1 MMFIKDAL
9 AKTNALIKGNIRV
22 LTVRNVSLTLIAG
35 LTGGLDSL
43 FVKEILGADAVALGF
58 LSSIW
63 SLIFLIFIL
72 FGGWVSD
79 NYGRKRMLILGTAIT
94 TPIPL
99 IFALAP
105 DWRVITIANL
115 LGAVG
120 AAISAPAYVSIL
132 FSSSRQESRSRS
144 IAAINTLNNLA
155 NVIVPPL
162 GALTIHMLGGLRSI
176 RMIYLLQF
184 PLSIIILLYTHLK
197 LEDRPVKAKA
207 KRGILEASRE
217 ALNQIVKMYRI
228 SRKRKASSWLL
239 MSITGPW
246 AWETVGPFWVI
257 YAAEV
262 CGSPL
267 YILGLLP
274 AVYSLTASLMLL
286 PLAEI
291 SDKRGRKKVILMMR
305 PFIYLCI
312 LLLIAGG
319 TIKELYDFS
328 WVAFIPLVAWILR
341 AIGESSGPAWTAIS
355 TEVIP
360 EELQS
365 EWEATRDFLWRV
377 MSIPACMVGGLLWN
391 IDPRLPFIL
400 ALAVDGLIRFP
411 ILIFNIPETVI
422 RRSPI
427 YPAGP
432 RIILYGLPGSGRTTI
447 ARLVRQRLSVEIV
460 DEGTMGLGGIARKHL
475 LKKDKEIY
483 RRLQEVSGKEKRT
496 IIIEGEPAFFAAK
509 QKDQGIIVLLVASR
523 DERARR
529 RSMRSKEPEFVAF
542 KELEDEDREVAKIIR
557 RLHKADISKLP
568 PFDIAINTDR
578 IPPEKAAKVISFLL
592 EKEKSETG

>member
-1 MMFIKDAL
+1 
-9 AKTNALIKGNIRV
+9 
-22 LTVRNVSLTLIAG
+22 
-35 LTGGLDSL
+35 
-43 FVKEILGADAVALGF
+43 
-58 LSSIW
+58 
-63 SLIFLIFIL
+63 
-72 FGGWVSD
+72 
-79 NYGRKRMLILGTAIT
+79 
-94 TPIPL
+94 
-99 IFALAP
+99 
-105 DWRVITIANL
+105 
-115 LGAVG
+115 
-120 AAISAPAYVSIL
+120 
-132 FSSSRQESRSRS
+132 
-144 IAAINTLNNLA
+144 
-155 NVIVPPL
+155 
-162 GALTIHMLGGLRSI
+162 
-176 RMIYLLQF
+176 
-184 PLSIIILLYTHLK
+184 
-197 LEDRPVKAKA
+197 
-207 KRGILEASRE
+207 
-217 ALNQIVKMYRI
+217 
-228 SRKRKASSWLL
+228 
-239 MSITGPW
+239 
-246 AWETVGPFWVI
+246 
-257 YAAEV
+257 
-262 CGSPL
+262 
-267 YILGLLP
+267 
-274 AVYSLTASLMLL
+274 
-286 PLAEI
+286 
-291 SDKRGRKKVILMMR
+291 
-305 PFIYLCI
+305 
-312 LLLIAGG
+312 
-319 TIKELYDFS
+319 
-328 WVAFIPLVAWILR
+328 
-341 AIGESSGPAWTAIS
+341 
-355 TEVIP
+355 
-360 EELQS
+360 
-365 EWEATRDFLWRV
+365 

-529 RSMRSKEPEFVAF
+529 RSIRSKEPEFVAF